1 MGTNRP
7 MKEFRCQN
15 IRAVIWNNEKKVEN
29 GVISFKTV
37 SLSRSYKKKD
47 EDIWRSDVINN
58 LRRNDLQKV
67 TLVMQKVQE
76 ALLLDE
82 QERDEEHEE

>member
-15 IRAVIWNNEKKVEN
+15 IRAVIWNNEKKIEN